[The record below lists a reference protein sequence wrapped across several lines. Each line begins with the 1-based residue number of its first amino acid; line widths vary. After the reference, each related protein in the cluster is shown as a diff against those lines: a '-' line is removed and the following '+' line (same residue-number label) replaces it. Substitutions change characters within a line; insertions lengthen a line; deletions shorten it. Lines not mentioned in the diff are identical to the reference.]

1 MQLNPMTEMALK
13 YFPSWQNHDVVLADL
28 TKNAE
33 EHALSTESEAYPMKT
48 DMQELAWDWVLIC
61 ILDVL
66 LK

>member
-1 MQLNPMTEMALK
+1 MTEIELE
-13 YFPSWQNHDVVLADL
+13 YCPIWQNHDLVLADL

-48 DMQELAWDWVLIC
+48 DMQELALDWVLIC
-61 ILDVL
+61 ILDAL